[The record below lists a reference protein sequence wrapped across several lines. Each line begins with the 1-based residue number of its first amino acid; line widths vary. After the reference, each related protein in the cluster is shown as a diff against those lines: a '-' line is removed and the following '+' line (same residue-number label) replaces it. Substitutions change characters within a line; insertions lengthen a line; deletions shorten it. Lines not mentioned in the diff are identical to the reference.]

1 MNINNTSP
9 CSCGRCS
16 SEIGNRCD
24 RQSRGVN
31 AYRIDT
37 TLAGFPLAMVY
48 SPYQAFED
56 LYEPEKALCQGT
68 LFAQLDKPFYG
79 SRRTL

>member
-1 MNINNTSP
+1 MGN
-9 CSCGRCS
+9 
-16 SEIGNRCD
+16 GNRCESQG
-24 RQSRGVN
+24 RTGNQ
-31 AYRIDT
+31 YRVDT
-37 TLAGFPLAMVY
+37 TLVGFPLAMVY